1 MSIESRRVA
10 VTKAFGRARRLGLEI
25 DADPAFHALIECWVT
40 GELTMPQARERYLA
54 VLKEREQSRRKR
66 GLSVRPDPAVPEEE
80 AKPSTGEVGARD
92 EPSLQSV
99 RKRRRTRK
107 PE

>member
-1 MSIESRRVA
+1 MGIQSRRVA

-54 VLKEREQSRRKR
+54 MLKEREQSRRER
-66 GLSVRPDPAVPEEE
+66 GLPVRPDPAVPKEE
-80 AKPSTGEVGARD
+80 AKRATEDARARD

>member
-1 MSIESRRVA
+1 MSIEGRRVA

-25 DADPAFHALIECWVT
+25 DADPAFHALIECWVA

-54 VLKEREQSRRKR
+54 LLKEREKSRHER

-80 AKPSTGEVGARD
+80 AKPSTGEVGAGN
-92 EPSLQSV
+92 EPVLQSV